1 MKVPYETL
9 RSLDLLRD
17 YEIIDF
23 FEDAD
28 SGDVLIVYADRAVQP
43 DGVEVY
49 AVKFDIELEH
59 LEFDPRNYR
68 RLPPEREET
77 VIQETLERRAKRQ
90 AMPEDEEDDLETE
103 YPF

>member
-1 MKVPYETL
+1 MKVPYDTL
-9 RSLDLLRD
+9 RKLDLLKD

-28 SGDVLIVYADRAVQP
+28 SGDALIVYADRTVQA

-59 LEFDPRNYR
+59 RDFDPRNYR
-68 RLPPEREET
+68 RLPPERERE
-77 VIQETLERRAKRQ
+77 VIEKALAQREQDLTELVFGN
-90 AMPEDEEDDLETE
+90 DDDAEPL
-103 YPF
+103 PL

>member
-1 MKVPYETL
+1 MKVPYDVL
-9 RSLDLLRD
+9 CKLDLLKD

-49 AVKFDIELEH
+49 AVLFDIELEH
-59 LEFDPRNYR
+59 LKFNPRNYR
-68 RLPPEREET
+68 RLPPDRERE
-77 VIQETLERRAKRQ
+77 VIRKTLARRERRM
-90 AMPEDEEDDLETE
+90 AMTEDEEDDPAES